1 MQQTGVDMKTL
12 SIVGIL
18 LIVIGI
24 AAFAYQGITYT
35 TQEKVVDLG
44 PLQMTAEKTRTI
56 PLPPIMGG
64 IALAGGI
71 VLLIVGKRS
80 A

>member
-1 MQQTGVDMKTL
+1 MKTL

-35 TQEKVVDLG
+35 THEKVVDLG

-56 PLPPIMGG
+56 PLPPIMGA

-71 VLLIVGKRS
+71 ALLIVGKRS
-80 A
+80 S